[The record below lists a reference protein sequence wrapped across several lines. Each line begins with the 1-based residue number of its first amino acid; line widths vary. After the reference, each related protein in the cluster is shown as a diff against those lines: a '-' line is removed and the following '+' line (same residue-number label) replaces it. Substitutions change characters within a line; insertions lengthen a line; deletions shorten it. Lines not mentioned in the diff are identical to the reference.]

1 VSTDFETELAA
12 LAQLGVPALR
22 ARYRDVFGEATRS
35 GNKAWLVRRIAWRL
49 QAAAYG
55 GLSERARMRAEELAR
70 DADVRLQPPRQA
82 VAPSTAP
89 IPDRAPRLLRPGTTI
104 RRTYKGKLLEVRV
117 VPTGFSFG
125 GEVYASLSGV
135 AKAITGGHCN
145 GRAFFKLSGKEPS

>member
-1 VSTDFETELAA
+1 MSTDFETEFTA

-49 QAAAYG
+49 QAVAYG
-55 GLSERARMRAEELAR
+55 DLSERARLRAEELAR

-89 IPDRAPRLLRPGTTI
+89 IPNRAPQHLRPGTTI
-104 RRTYKGKLLEVRV
+104 RRKYKRKLLEVLV
-117 VPTGFSFG
+117 VPTGFAFE
-125 GEVYASLSGV
+125 GEVYASLSAV
-135 AKAITGGHCN
+135 AKTITGGHCN
-145 GRAFFKLSGKEPS
+145 GLAFFKLSRKELP